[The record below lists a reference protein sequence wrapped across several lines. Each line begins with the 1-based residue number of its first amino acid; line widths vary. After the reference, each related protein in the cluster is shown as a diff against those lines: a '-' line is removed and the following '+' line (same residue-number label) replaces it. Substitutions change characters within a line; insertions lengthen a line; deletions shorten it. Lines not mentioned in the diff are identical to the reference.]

1 MKLCH
6 NCPDR
11 RQGCHSV
18 CEDYQ
23 AYRARIDAEKE
34 KRQKEQMVIST
45 KIESTIKTKNRWI
58 RNYKK
63 K

>member
-6 NCPDR
+6 HCPDR

-18 CEDYQ
+18 CEDYL
-23 AYRARIDAEKE
+23 AFRAKKDAEIE
-34 KRQKEQMVIST
+34 ARRKEQLVIGT
-45 KIESTIKTKNRWI
+45 KIESAIKTKNRWL

-63 K
+63 